1 MPDLVEEENISGLL
15 RLRLRRAVG
24 ALDGAARQEMA
35 YFVRAA
41 RNPDGGYRG
50 RDDSS
55 DLYYTSF
62 ALELLTA
69 LDTPDDSPQLAGYL
83 RASAARTDLSLID
96 RVCLLRALALAGCA
110 GQEPPALL
118 DGLETYRSAD
128 GGYSPL
134 PAATRSTAY
143 APYLISLA
151 YAGYNLL
158 PPQPERLVA
167 AVSALALPG
176 GGFANDDSLS
186 SGATPPTAA
195 AVVFLHHLTGAAPQG
210 ALDFLLRRCCADGG
224 FTAVGGAP
232 VADLLSTATA
242 LHALHTAGAPLMS
255 MRESCLDF
263 VEQRWREGGG
273 FCAHALDTVADCEYT
288 FYGLLAL
295 GNLLL

>member
-35 YFVRAA
+35 DFVRAT

-50 RDDSS
+50 RDDTS

-62 ALELLTA
+62 ALELLVA
-69 LDTPDDSPQLAGYL
+69 LDTPDDSPQLAEYL

-96 RVCLLRALALAGCA
+96 RVCLLRSLTFG
-110 GQEPPALL
+110 GYE
-118 DGLETYRSAD
+118 GLEPSELLEGLESYRSAD

-134 PAATRSTAY
+134 PAAARSTAY

-151 YAGYNLL
+151 YAGFNLP

-167 AVSALALPG
+167 AVSALALSD

-195 AVVFLHHLTGAAPQG
+195 ALVLLHHLVGAAPQG
-210 ALDFLLRRCCADGG
+210 ATDFLLRRYCADGG
-224 FTAVGGAP
+224 FTAVEGAP

-242 LHALHTAGAPLMS
+242 LHALRAAGVPLAS
-255 MRESCLDF
+255 LRESCLGF
-263 VEQRWREGGG
+263 VEERWRDNGG
-273 FCAHALDTVADCEYT
+273 FCAHALDAVADCEYT